1 MKKLTIM
8 VLVTAFSLCT
18 TAAKAQTWSEWFRQK
33 KTQKKYL
40 MQQIAALKVYI
51 SYAQKGYKI
60 YQQGLGSIGN
70 FTGGEFGLHGAYF
83 ASLEA
88 VRPEIKGYSKVAGIM
103 AIQEEIARKYPEYL
117 QMFDSSDFLNAA
129 ERKYIRSVYGRLLAD
144 IVVGIEMLSAVT
156 VDGSLKMTDDE
167 RIEMLDLLHAE
178 TQEMY
183 VFFSRFSEEAKAL
196 ALLRE
201 KEQRNINNSRVLH
214 GIKTQP

>member
-70 FTGGEFGLHGAYF
+70 LTGVEFGLHGAYF
-83 ASLEA
+83 ASLET

-103 AIQEEIARKYPEYL
+103 AIQEEIARKYPQYL
-117 QMFDSSDFLNAA
+117 KMFDSSEFLNAA

-144 IVVGIEMLSAVT
+144 IVAGIEMLSAVT
-156 VDGSLKMTDDE
+156 GDGALKMTDDE